1 MALSFSFFSCVHG
14 PFYSFCE
21 FNLMCDNAYGVVL
34 MNKGVSYGVG
44 RTSGAM
50 SRHQPERSIPHLR
63 DIFGFHGIKGGEA
76 DGEADAAQLS
86 SQLKEVVRLRGGG
99 KKSSGGGGG
108 NDSAVGGSSDEEDGE
123 ERKAKEQQHAS
134 SKKKKKGGSG
144 GGERAASK
152 RDRTRTLTERD
163 VRHLERHLS
172 MKKTIRKK
180 IMRDLQSAFLV
191 EESEPRLSPSV
202 KQTQPEPSLL
212 DMLRAEDDGITQNGK
227 ILNDDRDSGHESPT
241 RETSNVRHSDFQS
254 SCDKGLD
261 EDPDDED
268 APYADVRSEVKKTSF
283 WRRFTMKGRNKR

>member
-1 MALSFSFFSCVHG
+1 
-14 PFYSFCE
+14 
-21 FNLMCDNAYGVVL
+21 
-34 MNKGVSYGVG
+34 
-44 RTSGAM
+44 M

-63 DIFGFHGIKGGEA
+63 DIFGFHGSGGAKGTEA
-76 DGEADAAQLS
+76 DGDVCADTAQLS
-86 SQLKEVVRLRGGG
+86 TQLKEVVRLRGGG

-108 NDSAVGGSSDEEDGE
+108 NDSAVGGSSDEEDGGSE
-123 ERKAKEQQHAS
+123 ERKQQQSHGS
-134 SKKKKKGGSG
+134 SKKKKKSGSG

-212 DMLRAEDDGITQNGK
+212 DMLRAEDDSVTQSGK
-227 ILNDDRDSGHESPT
+227 IVNDDRDSGHESPT
-241 RETSNVRHSDFQS
+241 RETTNGRHSDFQS
-254 SCDKGLD
+254 SCDKVVD